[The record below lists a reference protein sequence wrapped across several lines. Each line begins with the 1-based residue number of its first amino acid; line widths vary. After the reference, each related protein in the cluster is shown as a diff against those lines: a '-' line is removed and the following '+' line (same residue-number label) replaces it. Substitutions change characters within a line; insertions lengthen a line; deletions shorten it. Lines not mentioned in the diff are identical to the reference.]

1 MTVADT
7 ADYLP
12 FVLRGIWVT
21 IALSVCSLL
30 VATALGLIGAWA
42 KSSRFSTVRGAAETY
57 TTLVRGVPDLVL
69 MLLLYYGGQAV
80 VNRIGDATGLWHTA
94 ELDPFTVAVAA
105 VGVIFGSYMTETFRG
120 AYLSIPR
127 GQGEAGKALGLNGWF
142 LFRLVIWPQLMRNA
156 MPSFTNNWLSL
167 MKTTA
172 LASVMGLEDIV
183 NKANAAGR
191 ATHQPFM
198 FIGVVLLIYLGLTIV
213 SDVGLRLLARRLRVA
228 EAV

>member
-12 FVLRGIWVT
+12 FVLRGIYVT

-30 VATALGLIGAWA
+30 VATALGLLGAWA
-42 KSSRFSTVRGAAETY
+42 KLSKFSAARGMAETY

-69 MLLLYYGGQAV
+69 MLLLYYGGQAI
-80 VNRIGDATGLWHTA
+80 VNRIGDATGLWERA

-105 VGVIFGSYMTETFRG
+105 IGVIFGSYMTETFRG

-127 GQGEAGKALGLNGWF
+127 GQSEGGKALGLSGWL
-142 LFRLVIWPQLMRNA
+142 LFRLVLWPQLMRNA

-172 LASVMGLEDIV
+172 LASVMGLENIV
-183 NKANAAGR
+183 NKATAAGR
-191 ATHQPFM
+191 ATHQPFT
-198 FIGVVLLIYLGLTIV
+198 FIAIVLIIYLCLTV
-213 SDVGLRLLARRLRVA
+213 ASDVGLRVLARRLRVA
-228 EAV
+228 ETI

>member
-1 MTVADT
+1 MTDT

-12 FVLRGIWVT
+12 FVLRGIYVT

-30 VATALGLIGAWA
+30 VATALGLVGAWA
-42 KSSRFSTVRGAAETY
+42 KSSKFSVARGAAEIY
-57 TTLVRGVPDLVL
+57 TTLIRGVPDLVL

-80 VNRIGDATGLWHTA
+80 VNRIGDATGLWERA

-105 VGVIFGSYMTETFRG
+105 IGVIFGSYMTETFRG

-127 GQGEAGKALGLNGWF
+127 GQSEGGKALGLGGWP

-191 ATHQPFM
+191 ATHQPFT
-198 FIGVVLLIYLGLTIV
+198 FIAIVLIIYLGLTV
-213 SDVGLRLLARRLRVA
+213 ASDVGLRVLARRLRVA
-228 EAV
+228 ETA